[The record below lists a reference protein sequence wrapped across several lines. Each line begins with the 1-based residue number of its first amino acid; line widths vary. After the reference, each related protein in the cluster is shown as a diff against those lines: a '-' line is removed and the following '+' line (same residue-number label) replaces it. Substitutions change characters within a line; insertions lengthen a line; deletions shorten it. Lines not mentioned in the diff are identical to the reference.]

1 MKALLPAMLV
11 FFAAAAC
18 DKSGDDTGGD
28 NGNGNGNRPPKA
40 PGSVVDYGS
49 LDNEAAF
56 NGEIFEIRSVVY
68 TTEEISGSWVF
79 YLSPT
84 QDIIDV
90 PGMEEADDYIRA
102 VVGKTNGSNASFA
115 DTDNEVCYQ
124 TVQIN
129 AENFT
134 DYKISRMFV
143 YLDSP
148 TVVRFEMEIEANAA
162 NTMAIS
168 ANYSGYCTR
177 WPSDDIE
184 ENAGNRLCTHIA
196 QAAYFGQG
204 TGTNAH
210 EYDLLVATS
219 PITQTTDG
227 QLVLEQKEGYCMLIG
242 FFAIPGAAYRT
253 RLPQGTYKHSEN
265 AEAGTY
271 LSLSY
276 IGKFETENG
285 KQTMT
290 TLNFDGDI
298 TVTTNNEGITT
309 IRAYFLDES
318 NRRQMIAFR
327 GNLGSFLDA
336 TSATYLPA
344 LNEDID
350 FTANKINAIY
360 YGRMGDEAIGT
371 FELVIYEDDYLE
383 NKEETF
389 AATVMLTAETLFT
402 SKKSLEEGMSKLNGT
417 YTAASTFTKK
427 WSWFRPVELNAYGMV
442 QPFGTFVHKIDGS
455 YYGAFGYADDG
466 EVTISDAGDGNIK
479 IEFELTS
486 NNGSKMKGSYEG
498 PIEWDWQIVA
508 SDGDDGTST
517 LEADYDLNLNRI
529 TEARLVVP
537 QQIYIGG
544 VGYTNMSDYS
554 KKWGSQ
560 AAGTKND
567 DIGYQYIAFGNLGI
581 NENPDG
587 SINEGDI
594 VYIELVTAPGEERQ
608 LKPGHYFVSRERWP
622 AYFHPMKYGVEV
634 EDKEGNKT
642 KEDQGVAI
650 KGMLL
655 ANTAYTSHWQHHKN
669 QNGLSVMDGH
679 AYFYGG
685 ELWIT
690 ENSNGTYTFEFDC
703 TCVRDHHVRGKWTGP
718 VTGIVEAEAQAEWH
732 APLKLPVLYTLQ
744 PMTGQMAAELA
755 AAADGAQK
763 PAPEVRPFSA
773 KH

>member
-1 MKALLPAMLV
+1 MKTLLPAAAML
-11 FFAAAAC
+11 FAVASC
-18 DKSGDDTGGD
+18 DKGGDDTEPG
-28 NGNGNGNRPPKA
+28 GNGGNGGGGATKG
-40 PGSVVDYGS
+40 PGVVVKYGD

-56 NGEIFEIRSVVY
+56 NGDIFQIQSVVY
-68 TTEEISGSWVF
+68 TTEEIEGAWVF

-84 QDIIDV
+84 ADIVDI
-90 PGMEEADDYIRA
+90 PGMEEAGDYIRA
-102 VVGKTNGSNASFA
+102 VAGSVKGNNAIA
-115 DTDNEVCYQ
+115 DNDNALCYREVEI
-124 TVQIN
+124 TS
-129 AENFT
+129 ENIS
-134 DYKISRMFV
+134 DYKVSRFFV
-143 YLDSP
+143 YLESP
-148 TVVRFEMEIEANAA
+148 TLVEFSMEAEAAAA
-162 NTMAIS
+162 NKMAMS
-168 ANYSGYCTR
+168 ANYYGYCTR
-177 WPSDDIE
+177 WPSDSIDDL
-184 ENAGNRLCTHIA
+184 AGDRLCTEIA

-204 TGTNAH
+204 IGTNAH
-210 EYDLLVATS
+210 EYDLLVSTS

-227 QLVLEQKEGYCMLIG
+227 QLVLLEETGYAMHIA
-242 FFAIPGAAYRT
+242 FFAIPNNVYRT
-253 RLPQGTYKHSEN
+253 RLPQGTYKFSEN
-265 AEAGTY
+265 AESGTY
-271 LSLSY
+271 LANSY
-276 IGKFETENG
+276 IARFETENG

-290 TLNFDGDI
+290 PINFDGDI
-298 TVTTNNEGITT
+298 TVTTNNEGLT
-309 IRAYFLDES
+309 IIRGYFLDES

-327 GNLGSFLDA
+327 GKLGSFLDA
-336 TSATYLPA
+336 TSTTYLPA
-344 LNEDID
+344 LNEDVE

-371 FELVIYEDDYLE
+371 FELVIYEENYLE
-383 NKEETF
+383 NDDDTY
-389 AATVMLTAETLFT
+389 AATVMLTAPTLFT
-402 SKKSLEEGMSKLNGT
+402 SQKSLEEGMSKLNGT
-417 YTAASTFTKK
+417 YYGASTFTQT

-455 YYGAFGYADDG
+455 YYGAFGYAESG
-466 EVTISDAGDGNIK
+466 TVVVSDAGDGHIR
-479 IEFELTS
+479 IEFDLIS
-486 NNGSKMKGSYEG
+486 NNGSKMKGSYDG

-517 LEADYDLNLNRI
+517 LEADYDLNLDRI
-529 TEARLVVP
+529 TEARLVAP

-554 KKWGSQ
+554 SKWGSKAQ
-560 AAGTKND
+560 GTKCD

-587 SINEGDI
+587 TINEGDI

-622 AYFHPMKYGVEV
+622 AYFHPMKYDVEV

-690 ENSNGTYTFEFDC
+690 DNGNGTYTFDFDC

-718 VTGIVEAEAQAEWH
+718 VTGIVEAEEQAGWH
-732 APLKLPVLYTLQ
+732 APLKRPAGYMLHPATAGV
-744 PMTGQMAAELA
+744 AAEA
-755 AAADGAQK
+755 ANAGTNADNA
-763 PAPEVRPFSA
+763 PALKFG
-773 KH
+773 KLK